1 MVSTGIETVIGKS
14 CEVKGGLSA
23 KGGIRVDGKVEGSVI
38 SEDSVI
44 IGEHA
49 VVKGDIVGT
58 HVVIAGKVSG
68 DVTAKT
74 KLEILHTG
82 KLYGDIKSPKL
93 AMAEGVVFEGACEME
108 KEVQEA
114 LPIKK

>member
-1 MVSTGIETVIGKS
+1 MSSGLETVIGKN
-14 CEVKGGLSA
+14 CEVKGGLTA

-38 SEDSVI
+38 SEDTVI
-44 IGEHA
+44 VGEHA

-58 HVVIAGKVSG
+58 HVVIAGKVNG

-93 AMAEGVVFEGACEME
+93 AMAEGVVFEGTCEME
-108 KEVQEA
+108 KNFQEA
-114 LPIKK
+114 LPLKK

>member
-1 MVSTGIETVIGKS
+1 MSTGIETVIGKS
-14 CEVKGGLSA
+14 CEVKGGLVA
-23 KGGIRVDGKVEGSVI
+23 KGGIRVDGKVEGSI
-38 SEDSVI
+38 LSEDTVT
-44 IGEHA
+44 IGEFA
-49 VVKGDIVGT
+49 VVKGDISGT
-58 HVVIAGKVSG
+58 HVVIAGKVNG

-108 KEVQEA
+108 KDFQEA
-114 LPIKK
+114 LPLKK